1 LTGRSL
7 GGSVEA
13 LADLIA
19 ELRAKCPW
27 DREQTHAS
35 LTKHLIEESQ
45 EAVEALAA
53 LEGTRGEDRVAAYA
67 ELEEELGDL
76 WLQIL
81 LHSQLASEEGAF
93 TLTDVAERLHAKLVR
108 RHPHVFGD
116 FEATTA
122 EEVNANWQRIKA
134 AEQADKD
141 LGRS

>member
-1 LTGRSL
+1 LTERSL
-7 GGSVEA
+7 GSAVEA

-27 DREQTHAS
+27 DQEQTHAS
-35 LTKHLIEESQ
+35 LTKYLVEESQ
-45 EAVEALAA
+45 EVVEALAA
-53 LEGTRGEDRVAAYA
+53 LENTSGDERTAAYA

-93 TLTDVAERLHAKLVR
+93 DLTGVAERLHAKLVR

-134 AEQADKD
+134 AEQADKAA
-141 LGRS
+141 GSG